1 MRNSKAFTLVEL
13 LVVIAIIGVLVA
25 LLLPAVQ
32 AAREAARR
40 MQCVNNEK
48 QIALALLSYEGSN
61 KEFPSARL
69 GGDPSLGNPASGFA
83 LIDCGNGDSVSIPT
97 TGPLAYSGAS
107 ALVMILPYMEQ
118 QALFDALQAKKYEIW
133 GPNTT
138 WQNAHASIIPAL
150 AMRPDSYACPSDKI
164 FESFA
169 QHTHG
174 LPENVNVA
182 AGSYA
187 NVFGTLAP
195 NDNNARIKFCG
206 DGVFMY
212 ARKFRIAE
220 ITDGLSNTMFL
231 GETRDGHIVGIDP
244 MDGITKAL
252 NSNIWS
258 NGNRMQST
266 MRTTRTPLNTIP
278 GLDGGAGR
286 VAEAGNTAVSNG
298 GFSSYHPSGANFA
311 FGDGHVAFIN
321 DDIDLNTYMTLAT
334 RAGDNITTS
343 GGGTPP
349 PPPPR

>member
-1 MRNSKAFTLVEL
+1 MKNSKAFTLVEL

-61 KEFPSARL
+61 KEFPAARL
-69 GGDPSLGNPASGFA
+69 GTDSGGVTQA
-83 LIDCGNGDSVSIPT
+83 DCGNGDIVTIPT
-97 TGPLAYSGAS
+97 TGPLAFSGAS

-150 AMRPDSYACPSDKI
+150 AMRPDSYACPSDRI

-169 QHTHG
+169 QWAHG
-174 LPENVNVA
+174 LPVGTINVA

-187 NVFGTLAP
+187 NVLGTQSP
-195 NDNNARIKFCG
+195 NQDRAIIKFCG

-212 ARKFRIAE
+212 YRRFRIAE
-220 ITDGLSNTMFL
+220 ITDGLSNTIFL
-231 GETRDGHIVGIDP
+231 GETRDGHSTGIDP
-244 MDGITKAL
+244 MDGVTKTL

-266 MRTTRTPLNTIP
+266 MRTTATPINTIP

-286 VAEAGNTAVSNG
+286 VAELDGSAVSNG

-311 FGDGHVAFIN
+311 FGDGHVAFIE
-321 DDIDLNTYMTLAT
+321 DGIDLTTYKTLAT
-334 RAGDNITTS
+334 RAGDNITTT

>member
-48 QIALALLSYEGSN
+48 QIITALLNYEDSN
-61 KEFPSARL
+61 KEFPAARL
-69 GGDPSLGNPASGFA
+69 GTGFA
-83 LIDCGNGDSVSIPT
+83 GATTTDCGNGDIVTIHDQGTMS
-97 TGPLAYSGAS
+97 LSGAS
-107 ALVMILPYMEQ
+107 ALVMILPFMEQ
-118 QALFDALQAKKYEIW
+118 QALFDALKADEHPIW

-138 WQNAHASIIPAL
+138 WPTLSASIIPAL
-150 AMRPDSYACPSDKI
+150 AMRPDVYACPSDRI

-169 QHTHG
+169 QWAHG
-174 LPENVNVA
+174 LTITTINVA

-212 ARKFRIAE
+212 ARRFRIAE
-220 ITDGLSNTMFL
+220 ITDGLSNTMFV

-244 MDGITKAL
+244 MDGVTKAL

-266 MRTTRTPLNTIP
+266 MRTTRTPLNTPP
-278 GLDGGAGR
+278 GINGGAGLA
-286 VAEAGNTAVSNG
+286 AEFDNSAISNG

-311 FGDGHVAFIN
+311 FGDGHVAFIS
-321 DDIDLNTYMTLAT
+321 DDVDLNTYMTLAT
-334 RAGDNITTS
+334 RAGDNISTT

>member
-48 QIALALLSYEGSN
+48 QIAMALLNYESSK

-69 GGDPSLGNPASGFA
+69 GTDSSGVTNV
-83 LIDCGNGDSVSIPT
+83 DCGNGDAWNVPNVGT
-97 TGPLAYSGAS
+97 LGQSGAS
-107 ALVMILPYMEQ
+107 ALVMILPYLEQ
-118 QALFDALQAKKYEIW
+118 QALFDALQVANFPIW
-133 GPNTT
+133 APNTT
-138 WQNAHASIIPAL
+138 WQNANASIIPAL
-150 AMRPDSYACPSDKI
+150 AMRPDAYACPSDRVT
-164 FESFA
+164 ESFVQWA
-169 QHTHG
+169 HG
-174 LPENVNVA
+174 LPVTTINVA

-187 NVFGTLAP
+187 CVLGTIAP
-195 NDNNARIKFCG
+195 NDTNTRIKFCG
-206 DGVFMY
+206 DGVFVY

-220 ITDGLSNTMFL
+220 ITDGLSNTMFV
-231 GETRDGHIVGIDP
+231 GEVRDGHTTGIDP
-244 MDGITKAL
+244 MDGSTKTT

-286 VAEAGNTAVSNG
+286 VAEFDGSAVSNG

-311 FGDGHVAFIN
+311 FGDGHVAFIS
-321 DDIDLNTYMTLAT
+321 DDVDLNTYMTLAT
-334 RAGDNITTS
+334 RAGDNISTT

>member
-48 QIALALLSYEGSN
+48 QIALALLSYEGSK

-69 GGDPSLGNPASGFA
+69 GTDSGGVA
-83 LIDCGNGDSVSIPT
+83 QADCGNGEIVPIT
-97 TGPLAYSGAS
+97 VTGPLAFSGAS

-118 QALFDALQAKKYEIW
+118 QALFDALQVARFPIW
-133 GPNTT
+133 DATNPPT
-138 WQNAHASIIPAL
+138 WQNQQASIIPAL
-150 AMRPDSYACPSDKI
+150 AMRPDGYACPSDRI

-169 QHTHG
+169 QYTHG
-174 LPENVNVA
+174 LPANINVA

-187 NVFGTLAP
+187 NVLGTTRADDTP
-195 NDNNARIKFCG
+195 PRIKFCG

-212 ARKFRIAE
+212 ARRFRIAE
-220 ITDGLSNTMFL
+220 ITDGLSNTMFV
-231 GETRDGHIVGIDP
+231 GETRDGHLIDAS
-244 MDGITKAL
+244 GL
-252 NSNIWS
+252 SFNSNIWS

-266 MRTTRTPLNTIP
+266 MRTTRTPLNTPP
-278 GLDGGAGR
+278 GIDAGTGIAR
-286 VAEAGNTAVSNG
+286 QADNHYSNG

-311 FGDGHVAFIN
+311 FGDGHVAFIS
-321 DDIDLNTYMTLAT
+321 DDVDLNTYMTLAT
-334 RAGDNITTS
+334 RAGDNISAT

>member
-1 MRNSKAFTLVEL
+1 MKNLKAFTLVEL

-61 KEFPSARL
+61 KEFPAARL
-69 GGDPSLGNPASGFA
+69 GTGFTGGTTA
-83 LIDCGNGDSVSIPT
+83 DCGNGDIVTIPDQ
-97 TGPLAYSGAS
+97 GALSLSGAS

-118 QALFDALQAKKYEIW
+118 QALFDALKADEYAIW
-133 GPNTT
+133 APGNT
-138 WQNAHASIIPAL
+138 WQNTHASIIPAL
-150 AMRPDSYACPSDKI
+150 AMRPDSYACPSDRI

-169 QHTHG
+169 QWAHG
-174 LPENVNVA
+174 LPVGTVNVA

-187 NVFGTLAP
+187 NVFGTLSP
-195 NDNNARIKFCG
+195 SDLNHRIKFCG

-212 ARKFRIAE
+212 ARRFRIAE
-220 ITDGLSNTMFL
+220 ITDGLSNTIFV
-231 GETRDGHIVGIDP
+231 GETRDGHILGIDP
-244 MDGITKAL
+244 MDGVTKAL

-266 MRTTRTPLNTIP
+266 MRTTRTPLNTTP
-278 GLDGGAGR
+278 GFNGGAG
-286 VAEAGNTAVSNG
+286 VAAEFDNSAVSNG

-311 FGDGHVAFIN
+311 FGDGHVAFVE
-321 DDIDLNTYMTLAT
+321 DGIDLTTYMTLAT

>member
-1 MRNSKAFTLVEL
+1 MRNSRAFTLVEL

-61 KEFPSARL
+61 KEFPAARL
-69 GGDPSLGNPASGFA
+69 GTDSGGVTQA
-83 LIDCGNGDSVSIPT
+83 DCGNGDIVTIPT
-97 TGPLAYSGAS
+97 TGPLAFSGAS

-133 GPNTT
+133 GPNAT

-150 AMRPDSYACPSDKI
+150 AMRPDSYACPSDRI

-169 QHTHG
+169 QYTHG
-174 LPENVNVA
+174 LPANINVA
-182 AGSYA
+182 SGSYA
-187 NVFGTLAP
+187 NVLGTIRADETP
-195 NDNNARIKFCG
+195 PRIKFCG

-212 ARKFRIAE
+212 ARRFRIAE
-220 ITDGLSNTMFL
+220 ITDGLSNTFFV
-231 GETRDGHIVGIDP
+231 GETRDGHLVDASG
-244 MDGITKAL
+244 L
-252 NSNIWS
+252 SFNSNIWS

-266 MRTTRTPLNTIP
+266 MRTTRTPLNTAP
-278 GLDGGAGR
+278 GVDAGTG
-286 VAEAGNTAVSNG
+286 VARQADNHYSNG

-311 FGDGHVAFIN
+311 FGDGHIAFIS